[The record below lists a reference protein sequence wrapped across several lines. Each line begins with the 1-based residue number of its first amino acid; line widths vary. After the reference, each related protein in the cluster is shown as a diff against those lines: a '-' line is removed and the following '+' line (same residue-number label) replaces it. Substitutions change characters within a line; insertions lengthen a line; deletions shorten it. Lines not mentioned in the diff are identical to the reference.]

1 MSTDTTHYPPPTD
14 AERAFYDENGYI
26 VLKNALNPIGLD
38 RVRRAFERR
47 EAETRAEWEEELR
60 RGKFR
65 NGYGN
70 GPHAHTIRPD
80 FDTDAGHSRLGE

>member
-60 RGKFR
+60 RGKFPKR
-65 NGYGN
+65 LWQWAARAY
-70 GPHAHTIRPD
+70 
-80 FDTDAGHSRLGE
+80 HSSGF